1 MRRLIWF
8 WQAASIGEPLTPV
21 ICHSVV
27 TAAGSP
33 LSLSSLI
40 LSLCHFSEVILTAS
54 KQNKTTVPTNSLS
67 LLLVLSLSLSVSLSV
82 SLFLFLSLWSDSKS
96 HWTTTPCSQALGAS
110 TSSITFPL
118 CHKGLPRILSYC
130 VLQVTKQI
138 TASKNPSSSKQT

>member
-8 WQAASIGEPLTPV
+8 WQAASNGEPLTPV

-33 LSLSSLI
+33 LSLLI
-40 LSLCHFSEVILTAS
+40 LSLCHFSEVILPTS
-54 KQNKTTVPTNSLS
+54 EQNQTTVPTNSLS
-67 LLLVLSLSLSVSLSV
+67 LLLVLSLSVSLSV

-110 TSSITFPL
+110 TSSFTFPL
-118 CHKGLPRILSYC
+118 CHQGLPRILSYR

-138 TASKNPSSSKQT
+138 TVSKNPPSSKQT

>member
-8 WQAASIGEPLTPV
+8 WQAASNGEPLTPV

-33 LSLSSLI
+33 LSLSSLS
-40 LSLCHFSEVILTAS
+40 LSLWGDSNSH
-54 KQNKTTVPTNSLS
+54 KQNQTTVPTNSLS
-67 LLLVLSLSLSVSLSV
+67 LLLVLSLSLCHSLSLYF
-82 SLFLFLSLWSDSKS
+82 SFLLSLWTDSKS

-118 CHKGLPRILSYC
+118 CHKGLPRILSYR

-138 TASKNPSSSKQT
+138 TESKNPSSSKQT